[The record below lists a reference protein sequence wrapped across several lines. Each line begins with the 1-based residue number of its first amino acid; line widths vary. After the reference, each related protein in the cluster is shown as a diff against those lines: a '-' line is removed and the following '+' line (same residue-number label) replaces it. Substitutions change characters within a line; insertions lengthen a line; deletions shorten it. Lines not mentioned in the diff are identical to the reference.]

1 MKPERVGVDFVEG
14 KRFGEDGVIVTCDD
28 EAVSAGDRVGTRV

>member
-1 MKPERVGVDFVEG
+1 MKPERVGVDLGVTR
-14 KRFGEDGVIVTCDD
+14 RFGEDGVIVTCDD